1 MQFHS
6 WKIWLLIANLN
17 IVTQWCAEN
26 IDTLFHSI
34 YLKWKL
40 QQLISELLHS
50 PYRRSPRNTGAYLE
64 ISLLNCLTTKKFHDC
79 SRTFPKFQ
87 QNSRTF
93 QDWWEPC
100 HSCVSSENVKTIK
113 LFLIKYWLHIKRQL
127 NLTAAAISQQTE

>member
-6 WKIWLLIANLN
+6 WRIRLLIANLN

-26 IDTLFHSI
+26 IDTIPFNIPQMKITAVNQWTATFTIQKKPQKYWCLLRNFS
-34 YLKWKL
+34 
-40 QQLISELLHS
+40 SELFDH
-50 PYRRSPRNTGAYLE
+50 
-64 ISLLNCLTTKKFHDC
+64 KKFQNC

-100 HSCVSSENVKTIK
+100 HSCMSSENVKTIK
-113 LFLIKYWLHIKRQL
+113 LLLIKYWLHNLIWQL
-127 NLTAAAISQQTE
+127 LLSHNKQNK